1 MLIASVGIDPIHGYP
16 RFVFG
21 YNKLMGGINL
31 VPAMIGLFG
40 IAEVFTSLSNPGSH
54 DVVETKD
61 KYTIPMAVKES
72 FRQVKKY
79 FRVFS
84 ISSVIGTL
92 IGALPGTGPDIA
104 SWVAYGSAKR
114 SSKHKE
120 EFGHGSWE
128 GILASETANNAAT
141 SGVFIPLLTL
151 GIPGDAVSAV
161 IMGGIQMHGYRPG
174 PTFFFDSPG
183 FIYFIAGALLLV
195 NIVMW
200 IEGIAITPII
210 SRILKAPVGIIMPT
224 VVVLCVVGSYTINL
238 LKFDVIVMIIF
249 GFLGML
255 MRKLKIPAAPMTL
268 GLILGSL
275 ADLSFRR
282 GILAGNFSILAFFTR
297 PLSLFLV
304 IALALAMIWPSVQKL
319 IQVKKAG
326 R

>member
-1 MLIASVGIDPIHGYP
+1 
-16 RFVFG
+16 
-21 YNKLMGGINL
+21 
-31 VPAMIGLFG
+31 
-40 IAEVFTSLSNPGSH
+40 
-54 DVVETKD
+54 
-61 KYTIPMAVKES
+61 
-72 FRQVKKY
+72 
-79 FRVFS
+79 
-84 ISSVIGTL
+84 
-92 IGALPGTGPDIA
+92 
-104 SWVAYGSAKR
+104 
-114 SSKHKE
+114 
-120 EFGHGSWE
+120 
-128 GILASETANNAAT
+128 
-141 SGVFIPLLTL
+141 
-151 GIPGDAVSAV
+151 
-161 IMGGIQMHGYRPG
+161 MHGYRPG

-304 IALALAMIWPSVQKL
+304 IALALVMIWPSVQKL
-319 IQVKKAG
+319 IQVKKA
-326 R
+326 RR